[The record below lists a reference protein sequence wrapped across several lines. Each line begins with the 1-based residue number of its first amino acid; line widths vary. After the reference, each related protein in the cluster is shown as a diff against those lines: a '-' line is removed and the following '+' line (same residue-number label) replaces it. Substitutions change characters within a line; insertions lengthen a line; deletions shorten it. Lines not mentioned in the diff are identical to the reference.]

1 MTILEN
7 LWFGNISPVETE
19 IEKGSEYDK
28 LLRQVVI
35 AEKIMIE
42 TLSEEQKQLLD
53 NYKEAQMKLYCHSES
68 QAFVKGFKLGA
79 TIMIEVTKEL

>member
-7 LWFGNISPVETE
+7 LWFGNISPVEAE

-35 AEKIMIE
+35 AEKNMIDN
-42 TLSEEQKQLLD
+42 LSEEQKQLLN

-79 TIMIEVTKEL
+79 TIIIEVTKEL